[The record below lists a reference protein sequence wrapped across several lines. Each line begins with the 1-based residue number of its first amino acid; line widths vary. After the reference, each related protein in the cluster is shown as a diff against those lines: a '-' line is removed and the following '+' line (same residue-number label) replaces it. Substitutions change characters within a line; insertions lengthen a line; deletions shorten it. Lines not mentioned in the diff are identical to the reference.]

1 MSIPHIVLVCVAIF
15 FAGCRGNPY
24 LDSSLGPAKLQ
35 GKSQAWFE
43 DNWGNPSAKAKRFF
57 GGETWIYFRIAG
69 EERPFSFFNDGPNEC
84 QISLDFGKEGN
95 LEASGYFGC

>member
-1 MSIPHIVLVCVAIF
+1 MSIPHVVLVCAAIF

-24 LDSSLGPAKLQ
+24 LDASLGPAKLQ

-57 GGETWIYFRIAG
+57 GGETWAYFRIAG
-69 EERPFSFFNDGPNEC
+69 GKKTFTFFNYEANEC
-84 QISLDFGKEGN
+84 QISLDFDKEGK
-95 LEASGYFGC
+95 LEDSSYSGC